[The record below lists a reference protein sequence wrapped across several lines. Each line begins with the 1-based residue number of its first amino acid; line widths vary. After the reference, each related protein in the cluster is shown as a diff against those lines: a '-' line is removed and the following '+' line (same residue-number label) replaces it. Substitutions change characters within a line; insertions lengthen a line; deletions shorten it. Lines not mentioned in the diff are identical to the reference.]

1 MMVSNSQEV
10 VRQQHLR
17 EILGKKEGRR
27 MSFADIMSCLGIS
40 IFVFLRFCFRY
51 KGESL

>member
-1 MMVSNSQEV
+1 MVTNSQEV

-17 EILGKKEGRR
+17 EILGKKEGRK
-27 MSFADIMSCLGIS
+27 MSFGDIMNRLWVS
-40 IFVFLRFCFRY
+40 IVVFLRFCFRY

>member
-17 EILGKKEGRR
+17 EILGKKEGRG